1 MESAVTPAPAAGSA
15 TPSVSEFSTPADAA
29 PLTPE
34 TAQARLAE
42 LKSNSK
48 FREAYLSGDPGARE
62 EFKKVFAAM
71 DARTNPASASAEDQE
86 FSRRLAAL
94 APLRVKASLDEF
106 VWRWTALGGP
116 VNADERQRAL
126 EMKDQLF
133 RDKKWVAAYLD
144 GSRFEN
150 SQMVNLNLVLSA
162 KVASAEEIERFKK
175 TNERFLKG
183 GQ

>member
-1 MESAVTPAPAAGSA
+1 MNL
-15 TPSVSEFSTPADAA
+15 F
-29 PLTPE
+29 
-34 TAQARLAE
+34 
-42 LKSNSK
+42 
-48 FREAYLSGDPGARE
+48 
-62 EFKKVFAAM
+62 
-71 DARTNPASASAEDQE
+71 
-86 FSRRLAAL
+86 
-94 APLRVKASLDEF
+94 
-106 VWRWTALGGP
+106 WRWTALGGP